1 MKKLAAHNLAD
12 IVSKD
17 NLELPHPSHLSL
29 PVKVLQFGTGVLLRG
44 LPDYFIDKANKQG
57 IFNGSIVVVKSTT
70 QNKTSDFQEQDNL
83 YTVCIKGIEHGQKV
97 NQYVVNSSIS
107 RVLSAKE
114 QWDEVLDLAGDPE
127 IKTIISNTTEVG
139 IVLKDDDQIKSA
151 YTPESF
157 PGKLLAFLYR
167 RYQIFKGNA
176 EAGMV
181 ILPTELIVDNGTK
194 LKAIC
199 LELARINHLEEE
211 FITWL
216 EQANDFCDTLVD
228 RIVPGNLRPHDKRNT
243 AEYLGYEDDL
253 MIMSEVYSL
262 WAIETKSER
271 TKNILSFAN
280 ADDGIVVTESIK
292 KFRDLKLRLLNGA
305 HTFSCGLALLSGFET
320 VKEAMENAFF
330 ERYIS
335 DLMVTEIAQT
345 LIGENIKEE
354 EAVRFSRSVLDR
366 FRNPYIEHRWESIST
381 NYTSKMIMRNIPT
394 LLEWYQRFPNK
405 VPKSMALGFASYVY
419 FMRSDKSGIGRFTRN
434 SYGKQIP
441 IDDQYAATLHAYW
454 QSASCEEAINRILSD
469 KNLWNTD
476 LTKLSG
482 FEEAVMD
489 NIRKLRTQTKLNSN
503 TVSI

>member
-1 MKKLAAHNLAD
+1 MKLAAHNLAD
-12 IVSKD
+12 IVLKD
-17 NLELPHPSHLSL
+17 NVELPHPSHLSL

-57 IFNGSIVVVKSTT
+57 IFNGSIVIVKSTT
-70 QNKTSDFQEQDNL
+70 QNKASDFEQQDNL
-83 YTVCIKGIEHGQKV
+83 YTICIKGVEHGQKI
-97 NQYVVNSSIS
+97 NQYIVNSAIS

-114 QWDEVLDLAGDPE
+114 QWDEVLDLAAYPE
-127 IKTIISNTTEVG
+127 LKTIISNTTEVG
-139 IVLKDDDQIKSA
+139 IVLKDDDQIRNA

-167 RYQIFKGNA
+167 RYQVFRGNT

-181 ILPTELIVDNGTK
+181 ILPTELIADNGSR

-216 EQANDFCDTLVD
+216 VEANDFCDTLVD
-228 RIVPGNLRPHDKRNT
+228 RIVPGSLSAHDKRK
-243 AEYLGYEDDL
+243 AVEYLGYEDDL

-271 TKNILSFAN
+271 TKGILSFAN
-280 ADDGIVVTESIK
+280 VDDGIVVTENIE

-330 ERYIS
+330 ERYIN
-335 DLMVTEIAQT
+335 DLMVTEITHT
-345 LIGENIKEE
+345 LIGANIKEE
-354 EAVRFSRSVLDR
+354 EAARFSRSVLDR
-366 FRNPYIEHRWESIST
+366 FRNPFIEHRWESIST
-381 NYTSKMIMRNIPT
+381 NYTSKMITRNIPT

-405 VPKSMALGFASYVY
+405 VPKNMALGFASYVY
-419 FMRSDKSGIGRFTRN
+419 FMRSDKSGVGTFTRN

-441 IDDQYAATLHAYW
+441 IDDQHAATLHAHW
-454 QSASCEEAINRILSD
+454 QATSCEEAINRILSD
-469 KNLWNTD
+469 KSLWDTD
-476 LTKLSG
+476 LTRLSG

-489 NIRKLRTQTKLNSN
+489 NIQKLRTQTKLNAN

>member
-1 MKKLAAHNLAD
+1 
-12 IVSKD
+12 
-17 NLELPHPSHLSL
+17 
-29 PVKVLQFGTGVLLRG
+29 VLQFGTGVLLRG

-57 IFNGSIVVVKSTT
+57 IFNGSIVVVKSTE
-70 QNKTSDFQEQDNL
+70 QNKASDFGKQDNL
-83 YTVCIKGIEHGQKV
+83 YTVCIKGIEHGQKI

-114 QWDEVLDLAGDPE
+114 QWDEVLDLAGNPE
-127 IKTIISNTTEVG
+127 LKTIISNTTEVG
-139 IVLKDDDQIKSA
+139 IVLKEDERVKSA

-167 RYQIFKGNA
+167 RYQIFKGA
-176 EAGMV
+176 TEAGMV
-181 ILPTELIVDNGTK
+181 VLPTELIVDNGTK

-199 LELARINHLEEE
+199 LELARINDLEKD

-228 RIVPGNLRPHDKRNT
+228 RIVPGALRPHDKRNT

-271 TKNILSFAN
+271 TKDILSFAK
-280 ADDGIVVTESIK
+280 ADDGIVVTENIE

-330 ERYIS
+330 ERYIN
-335 DLMVTEIAQT
+335 DLMVTEITPT
-345 LIGENIKEE
+345 LTGTNIKEE
-354 EAVRFSRSVLDR
+354 EAYRFSRSVLDR
-366 FRNPYIEHRWESIST
+366 FRNPYIEHRWESIAT
-381 NYTSKMIMRNIPT
+381 NYSSKMMMRNIPT
-394 LLEWYQRFPNK
+394 LLEWYQRNPNK

-419 FMRSDKSGIGRFTRN
+419 FMRSDKLNTGAFTRN
-434 SYGKQIP
+434 SYGKQIS
-441 IDDQYAATLHAYW
+441 IEDQHAAVLYNHWLAT
-454 QSASCEEAINRILSD
+454 SCEEAINRILSD
-469 KNLWNTD
+469 KSLWNTD
-476 LTKLSG
+476 LTKLPG

>member
-1 MKKLAAHNLAD
+1 MKLTAHNLAN
-12 IVSKD
+12 IVPKD
-17 NLELPHPSHLSL
+17 NLDLPLPAHLSL

-70 QNKTSDFQEQDNL
+70 QNKTSDFEEQDNL
-83 YTVCIKGIEHGQKV
+83 YTICIKGVEHGQKV
-97 NQYVVNSSIS
+97 NQYIVNSAIS

-114 QWDEVLDLAGDPE
+114 QWDEVLDLAAYPE
-127 IKTIISNTTEVG
+127 LKIIISNTTEVG
-139 IVLKDDDQIKSA
+139 IVLKEDEQIKSV

-167 RYQIFKGNA
+167 RYQIFKGDT

-181 ILPTELIVDNGTK
+181 ILPTELIADNGAK
-194 LKAIC
+194 LKSIC
-199 LELARINHLEEE
+199 LELSRINNLEEG

-216 EQANDFCDTLVD
+216 GKANDFCNTLVD
-228 RIVPGNLRPHDKRNT
+228 RIVPGALRPHDKRST
-243 AEYLGYEDDL
+243 TEYLGYEDDL

-271 TKNILSFAN
+271 TKDILSFAK
-280 ADDGIVVTESIK
+280 ADNRIVITESIE
-292 KFRDLKLRLLNGA
+292 KFIDLKLRLLNGA

-330 ERYIS
+330 ERYIN
-335 DLMVTEIAQT
+335 DLMVTEITRT
-345 LIGENIKEE
+345 LTGTNIKEE

-366 FRNPYIEHRWESIST
+366 FHNPYIEHRWESIAT

-394 LLEWYQRFPNK
+394 LLEWYKRFPNK
-405 VPKSMALGFASYVY
+405 VPKNMALGFASYIY
-419 FMRSDKSGIGRFTRN
+419 FMRADKFGAGTFIRN

-441 IDDQYAATLHAYW
+441 IDDQYAPTLHMYW
-454 QSASCEEAINRILSD
+454 QATSCEEAVGKILSD
-469 KNLWNTD
+469 KSLWNAD
-476 LTKLSG
+476 LTRLSG
-482 FEEAVMD
+482 FEEAVID

>member
-1 MKKLAAHNLAD
+1 
-12 IVSKD
+12 
-17 NLELPHPSHLSL
+17 
-29 PVKVLQFGTGVLLRG
+29 
-44 LPDYFIDKANKQG
+44 
-57 IFNGSIVVVKSTT
+57 
-70 QNKTSDFQEQDNL
+70 
-83 YTVCIKGIEHGQKV
+83 
-97 NQYVVNSSIS
+97 
-107 RVLSAKE
+107 
-114 QWDEVLDLAGDPE
+114 
-127 IKTIISNTTEVG
+127 
-139 IVLKDDDQIKSA
+139 
-151 YTPESF
+151 
-157 PGKLLAFLYR
+157 
-167 RYQIFKGNA
+167 
-176 EAGMV
+176 MV

-271 TKNILSFAN
+271 TKSILSFAKAGN
-280 ADDGIVVTESIK
+280 GIIVTESIE

-330 ERYIS
+330 ERFIS
-335 DLMVTEIAQT
+335 DLMVTEITQT
-345 LIGENIKEE
+345 LIGKNIKEE

-419 FMRSDKSGIGRFTRN
+419 FMRSDKSGTGRFTRN

-441 IDDQYAATLHAYW
+441 IDDQYAATLHAHW

>member
-1 MKKLAAHNLAD
+1 MKLTAHNLAD
-12 IVSKD
+12 IVPKD
-17 NLELPHPSHLSL
+17 NMELPLPSHLSL
-29 PVKVLQFGTGVLLRG
+29 PVKVLQFGAGVLLRG

-57 IFNGSIVVVKSTT
+57 LFNGSIIVVKSTE
-70 QNKTSDFQEQDNL
+70 QNKTSGFEEQDNL
-83 YTVCIKGIEHGQKV
+83 YTICIKGIEHGQKV
-97 NQYVVNSSIS
+97 NQYIVNSAIS

-114 QWDEVLDLAGDPE
+114 QWDEVLNLAAYPE
-127 IKTIISNTTEVG
+127 LKTIISNTTEIG
-139 IVLKDDDQIKSA
+139 IVLKDDEQIKSA

-167 RYQIFKGNA
+167 RYQVFKGEA

-181 ILPTELIVDNGTK
+181 ILPTELIADNGTK

-199 LELARINHLEEE
+199 LELARINHLEKD

-216 EQANDFCDTLVD
+216 DQANDFCDTLVD
-228 RIVPGNLRPHDKRNT
+228 RIVPGALRPHDKRNI

-253 MIMSEVYSL
+253 MIMSEVYNL

-271 TKNILSFAN
+271 TKDILSFAK
-280 ADDGIVVTESIK
+280 ADDGIIVTESIE

-330 ERYIS
+330 ERYIN
-335 DLMVTEIAQT
+335 DLMVTEITPT
-345 LIGENIKEE
+345 LTGSSIKEE
-354 EAVRFSRSVLDR
+354 EAVRFSRSVQDR
-366 FRNPYIEHRWESIST
+366 FRNPYIEHRWESIAT

-394 LLEWYQRFPNK
+394 LLEWYQHFPNK
-405 VPKSMALGFASYVY
+405 VPKNIALGFASYVY
-419 FMRSDKSGIGRFTRN
+419 FMRTDKSGTRTFTRN

-441 IDDQYAATLHAYW
+441 VDDQHAETLYTHWQAT
-454 QSASCEEAINRILSD
+454 SCEEAINRILSD
-469 KNLWNTD
+469 KSLWNTD
-476 LTKLSG
+476 LTKLPG